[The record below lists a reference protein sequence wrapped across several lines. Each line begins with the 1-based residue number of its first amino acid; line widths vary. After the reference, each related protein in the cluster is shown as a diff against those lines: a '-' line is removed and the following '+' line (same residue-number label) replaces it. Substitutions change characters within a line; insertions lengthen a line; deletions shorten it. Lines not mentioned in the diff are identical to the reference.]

1 VGDCDKHYAVTQ
13 RNQRF
18 SGVAFAVDSPNPD
31 GRAPP
36 ALGCGSL
43 AQVLEPRHAKTMDR
57 HSTTAINTIWLW
69 CGAKQ
74 RNEDLNYL
82 KVDKVRWSKFPSD
95 NAPLSE
101 ATEVK
106 ENEQSEVR

>member
-1 VGDCDKHYAVTQ
+1 VGDCDKHDAVTQ

-18 SGVAFAVDSPNPD
+18 SGVAFAVDSPSPD
-31 GRAPP
+31 GKAPP
-36 ALGCGSL
+36 ALGSGSL
-43 AQVLEPRHAKTMDR
+43 AQVLEPRHAKTMVR
-57 HSTTAINTIWLW
+57 HSTTANNTVLLW
-69 CGAKQ
+69 CGAKT
-74 RNEDLNYL
+74 RNEDTTYV